1 MPPESPVRRVLI
13 YRLGSLG
20 DTVVALPCL
29 HLIARLFPDAERR
42 LLTNFPVH
50 AKAPASAAVLGD
62 SGLVQ
67 GYMRYTVGTRSP
79 KELLRLSGEIR
90 RFKPD
95 LLVYLM
101 FVRPW
106 SSVVR
111 DRLFFRFAGARRI
124 VGIRDEKTQMHRLN
138 EATGMY
144 EREAARLAR
153 LISDLGDA
161 HLEDPANWDLHINEA
176 ERHSAARAI
185 GPLAGKPLIVCGP
198 GTKMQSKDWGQDNW
212 RALLSRLHTAYPD
225 YALAL
230 IGAQE
235 EAELSEFAAK
245 GWAGPKVN
253 LCGRLA
259 PRETAA
265 VIERAKVFL
274 GPDSGPM
281 HLAASVGV
289 PCVIAFSAAGTPGA
303 WFPPG
308 AHHRVVYHRTSCH
321 TCHLMTCT
329 IEGRRCLTSI
339 SVDEMAAAAA
349 TVLDGH
355 ERDTGPVFNL
365 MANEPVRQH
374 QLMRVLLVAN
384 YRPDAQGSLSSMS
397 RYADWLERTL
407 KSRGHV
413 VTVVLP
419 KPFFSRLGWNPA
431 LRKYLGYLDKFV
443 LFPPRLRRAA
453 RAHDLVHVLDH
464 SNSMYLRTVRQK
476 PNLITCHD
484 VLAIRAARGEFPQS
498 PTGWSG
504 RLLQR
509 WILSGLRGARHVL
522 CVSAKT
528 AGDLKAL
535 TADKVEAGKSDVEM
549 RVIYNALNWSYRP
562 GAELPDG
569 LISRL
574 GLRDGERFLLHV
586 GGNLWYKNRAGVLGI
601 FARLVRIEEFSNLK
615 LVMVGQPWT
624 DEMRERV
631 SEEKLSERAIEA
643 VGVSNPELQALYGNA
658 QALLFPSLEEGF
670 GWPILEAQ
678 ACGCPVIT
686 TKRAPMTEVAGKG
699 AILIDPADVDAAAAA
714 IARGLKDREKLQA
727 DGFRNLERF
736 DDGTIAEQYCAFYEA
751 ILGAA
756 RDGTVAPGQKM
767 FTGGSGA

>member
-1 MPPESPVRRVLI
+1 MPSESPVRKVLI

-20 DTVVALPCL
+20 DTVVSLPCL
-29 HLIARLFPDAERR
+29 HLVASQFPNAERR

-62 SGLVQ
+62 SGLVH
-67 GYMRYTVGTRSP
+67 GYMRYTAGTRNP
-79 KELLRLSGEIR
+79 IELLRLAGEIH

-95 LLVYLM
+95 LLVYLN

-106 SSVVR
+106 KTVVR
-111 DRLFFRFAGARRI
+111 DRIFFRLAGVRRI
-124 VGIRDEKTQMHRLN
+124 VGIHDETTQKHRFI

-144 EREAARLAR
+144 ESEAGRLAR
-153 LISDLGDA
+153 LISELGDA
-161 HLEDPANWDLHINEA
+161 HLEDPASWDLHIDEA
-176 ERHSAARAI
+176 ERHRAARALS
-185 GPLAGKPLIVCGP
+185 PLAGRPLIVCGP
-198 GTKMQSKDWGQDNW
+198 GTKTQSKDWGQDNW
-212 RALLSRLHTAYPD
+212 RALLSRLHREYPD
-225 YALAL
+225 HALAL

-245 GWAGPKVN
+245 DWTGPKVN
-253 LCGRLA
+253 LCGRLT

-265 VIERAKVFL
+265 VIERAKVFV

-281 HLAASVGV
+281 HLAGSVGV

-308 AHHRVVYHRTSCH
+308 GNNRIVYHRTSCH
-321 TCHLMTCT
+321 NCHLQTCT
-329 IEGRRCLTSI
+329 VEGRRCLTSI
-339 SVDEMAAAAA
+339 SVDEMAAAAR

-355 ERDTGPVFNL
+355 GGDSLSGQVFSL
-365 MANEPVRQH
+365 MKNEPARQH

-384 YRPDAQGSLSSMS
+384 FGPDAQGSMA
-397 RYADWLERTL
+397 RYAEWLERTL
-407 KSRGHV
+407 KSRGHF
-413 VTVVLP
+413 VTVILP
-419 KPFFSRLGWNPA
+419 QPFFSRLGWNPA

-443 LFPPRLRRAA
+443 LFPPRLRRPA
-453 RAHDLVHVLDH
+453 RAHDLVHILDH
-464 SNSMYLRTVRQK
+464 SNSMYLPLVRQR

-498 PTGWSG
+498 PTGWTG

-528 AGDLKAL
+528 ACDLKAL

-562 GAELPDG
+562 GEELPG
-569 LISRL
+569 ELISRL
-574 GLRDGERFLLHV
+574 GLRAGERFLLHV

-601 FARLVRIEEFSNLK
+601 FARLVHIKEFSDLK

-624 DEMRERV
+624 SEMRDRV
-631 SEEKLSERAIEA
+631 SKEKLSERVIEA
-643 VGVSNPELQALYGNA
+643 VGVSNQELQALYCNA
-658 QALLFPSLEEGF
+658 LALLFPSLEEGF

-686 TKRAPMTEVAGKG
+686 TMRPPMTEVAGEG
-699 AILIDPADVDAAAAA
+699 AILIDPADVDAAAAV
-714 IARGLKDREKLQA
+714 IARGLNDRDKLQA

-736 DDGTIAEQYCAFYEA
+736 DHGVIAEQYCAFYEA
-751 ILGAA
+751 ILGSACEGKVAA
-756 RDGTVAPGQKM
+756 GQTV
-767 FTGGSGA
+767 FTGDSEV

>member
-1 MPPESPVRRVLI
+1 LPSESPVRKVLI

-29 HLIARLFPDAERR
+29 HLIARLFPNAERR

-62 SGLVQ
+62 SGLVH
-67 GYMRYTVGTRSP
+67 GYMRYTAGTRNP
-79 KELLRLSGEIR
+79 LELLRLAGEIR

-111 DRLFFRFAGARRI
+111 DRMFFCFAGARRI
-124 VGIRDEKTQMHRLN
+124 VGIHDEKTQKHRFN
-138 EATGMY
+138 EATGLF

-153 LISDLGDA
+153 LINELGDA
-161 HLEDPANWDLHINEA
+161 HLEDPASWDLHLNEA
-176 ERHSAARAI
+176 ERHSAAGALA
-185 GPLAGKPLIVCGP
+185 PLAGGPLIVCGP

-212 RALLSRLHTAYPD
+212 RALLSRLHPAYAD
-225 YALAL
+225 HALAL

-235 EAELSEFAAK
+235 EAELSEFAAQD
-245 GWAGPKVN
+245 WTGPKIN
-253 LCGRLA
+253 LCGRLT

-308 AHHRVVYHRTSCH
+308 PDHRVVYHRTSCNS
-321 TCHLMTCT
+321 CHLQTCT

-339 SVDEMAAAAA
+339 SVDEMAAAAG

-355 ERDTGPVFNL
+355 ELGSSPGQVFSL
-365 MANEPVRQH
+365 MTNEPARQH

-384 YRPDAQGSLSSMS
+384 FGPDAQGSMS
-397 RYADWLERTL
+397 RYAAWLERTL
-407 KSRGHV
+407 KSRGHF
-413 VTVVLP
+413 VTVILP
-419 KPFFSRLGWNPA
+419 QPFFSRLGWNPT

-443 LFPPRLRRAA
+443 LFPPRLRRPA
-453 RAHDLVHVLDH
+453 RDHDLVHILDH
-464 SNSMYLRTVRQK
+464 SNSMYLRMVRQK

-509 WILSGLRGARHVL
+509 WILSGLRGASHVL

-528 AGDLKAL
+528 ADDLKAL

-574 GLRDGERFLLHV
+574 GLRAGERFVLHV
-586 GGNLWYKNRAGVLGI
+586 GGNLWYKNRPGVLRI
-601 FARLVRIEEFSNLK
+601 FARLVRIEEFSDLK

-624 DEMRERV
+624 DDMREVVR
-631 SEEKLSERAIEA
+631 EEQLSDHVIEA
-643 VGVSNPELQALYGNA
+643 VDVTNPELQALYGNA
-658 QALLFPSLEEGF
+658 LALLFPSLEEGF
-670 GWPILEAQ
+670 GWPIVEAQ

-686 TKRAPMTEVAGKG
+686 TMRTPMTEVAGNG
-699 AILIDPADVDAAAAA
+699 AILIDPGDADAAAAA
-714 IARGLKDREKLQA
+714 IARGLNDREKLQA
-727 DGFRNLERF
+727 EGFRNLERF
-736 DDGTIAEQYCAFYEA
+736 DHGAIAEQYCAFYEA
-751 ILGAA
+751 ILRSEIG
-756 RDGTVAPGQKM
+756 P
-767 FTGGSGA
+767 